1 MSAVVRDLIRM
12 TLVRSLYVAGAF
24 AVTLVVFV
32 LAGQAPERSLWE
44 WVALSSVLTLLAL
57 LGGLLAAFVET
68 RER

>member
-24 AVTLVVFV
+24 AATLLASVF
-32 LAGQAPERSLWE
+32 AGQAPERSLWE
-44 WVALSSVLTLLAL
+44 WVALSSILLLLAIV
-57 LGGLLAAFVET
+57 GGWLVAFFEL